1 MIRAY
6 YLGASCGE
14 NRKSGFEREGWE
26 AIPSSTPTLHSLLH
40 ALQFNADQLQAYSG
54 LMKRHSGYK
63 QLVDPQLK
71 AFETYEVLTV
81 IQSE

>member
-1 MIRAY
+1 VRA
-6 YLGASCGE
+6 AHSWAVAI
-14 NRKSGFEREGWE
+14 KSE
-26 AIPSSTPTLHSLLH
+26 LHSLLH

>member
-1 MIRAY
+1 M
-6 YLGASCGE
+6 
-14 NRKSGFEREGWE
+14 
-26 AIPSSTPTLHSLLH
+26 HSLLY